1 MQTDSKPRQI
11 EVEEDQTEADV
22 SEIHVKGN
30 EKEMLLKQLHDQKKL
45 KANHQLTSD
54 SRESEKQPTDENT
67 GQSSTHGHS
76 ESVFVSPEIRNVI
89 AKEYDLAD
97 VGVDHHHL
105 SDGKK
110 KHKGRKSS
118 KIKPEEENGAGHKAR
133 HEEEK
138 QEMYYFDMSP
148 AVKVPKA
155 MMEKAVGTMKSVA
168 RGMEKHR
175 PTFSDLGAK
184 LKLTEKPK
192 EVPAEKP
199 KEESSIKTALSI
211 STITVKEA
219 NKYSFLRNE
228 KRRDVSVYEN
238 KFEEAGSPTSIF
250 SLEERNHQ
258 ARRLWTWQNWMN
270 CFLSIITE
278 RRSII
283 KNPLRRQHLLF
294 RSPRK
299 SQKDLR
305 RRTLRRKNLLS
316 GLER

>member
-1 MQTDSKPRQI
+1 MLVCLWKTPILVQ
-11 EVEEDQTEADV
+11 EADV

-155 MMEKAVGTMKSVA
+155 MMEKAVGTMKSVVSRLNWA
-168 RGMEKHR
+168 
-175 PTFSDLGAK
+175 PV
-184 LKLTEKPK
+184 LKYWFDKK
-192 EVPAEKP
+192 VQ
-199 KEESSIKTALSI
+199 S
-211 STITVKEA
+211 
-219 NKYSFLRNE
+219 
-228 KRRDVSVYEN
+228 
-238 KFEEAGSPTSIF
+238 
-250 SLEERNHQ
+250 
-258 ARRLWTWQNWMN
+258 
-270 CFLSIITE
+270 
-278 RRSII
+278 
-283 KNPLRRQHLLF
+283 
-294 RSPRK
+294 
-299 SQKDLR
+299 
-305 RRTLRRKNLLS
+305 
-316 GLER
+316 